1 MKVNFMSD
9 AANAMNQAMTAA
21 QEKKG
26 TRKVA
31 PQARKAAA
39 ARQRTQA
46 LSAPTLADILR
57 LVPSDDQMTRIVN
70 AFGVESGDVDEL
82 TGAGSNLIRDQYA
95 LLSPVLVSTIRGEA
109 NYQGLKLHLDRVVDG
124 LIRSAYGAA
133 NFYENRRMIAKDAA
147 DSWANQHRDED
158 RMGVDGGEN
167 RVAGLRR
174 IAAENGAKAYALAA
188 LATGA
193 CAAYAELMGAEW
205 KPYQR
210 DDGRTLDQKVA
221 AAQAEA
227 LGF

>member
-1 MKVNFMSD
+1 
-9 AANAMNQAMTAA
+9 
-21 QEKKG
+21 
-26 TRKVA
+26 
-31 PQARKAAA
+31 
-39 ARQRTQA
+39 
-46 LSAPTLADILR
+46 
-57 LVPSDDQMTRIVN
+57 
-70 AFGVESGDVDEL
+70 
-82 TGAGSNLIRDQYA
+82 
-95 LLSPVLVSTIRGEA
+95 
-109 NYQGLKLHLDRVVDG
+109 
-124 LIRSAYGAA
+124 
-133 NFYENRRMIAKDAA
+133 MIAKDAA

-188 LATGA
+188 LAAGA